1 MRVWAGIVVGE
12 VMRMTNE
19 IQLEGRLSRPPEERV
34 LPSGDTIW
42 TFRVVVAREPGSRP
56 GVDWFDCTV
65 RNGRL
70 RRSVSTW
77 GEGDV
82 VRVGGALRRRFFRV
96 GGQAESRVEVEA
108 AAGRLIRRAG
118 PA

>member
-1 MRVWAGIVVGE
+1 MLE

-19 IQLEGRLSRPPEERV
+19 VQLEGRLSRKPEEKV

-42 TFRVVVAREPGSRP
+42 TFRVVVPREAGSRP
-56 GVDWFDCTV
+56 GVDWVDCTV
-65 RNGRL
+65 WTGRL
-70 RRSVSTW
+70 RRSVAAW

-82 VRVGGALRRRFFRV
+82 VSVSGALRRRFFRV
-96 GGQAESRVEVEA
+96 GGRPESRVEVEA
-108 AAGRLIRRAG
+108 VTGRLIRRAD